1 MPAPWLSSRALS
13 SNCVSGSFFSLVVIV
28 LLHESNRCRS
38 PIVLSLTYRLS
49 GATSAVENAKHRRHE
64 NKRSNCGT
72 QQTTD
77 DRASK
82 RRVLLSTFP
91 QSKRYGNHA
100 DNHGEGG
107 HEYGAKA
114 RETRLDG
121 RLHSIGMFG
130 KPLFSERHD
139 EDAVGSRDPH
149 AHDRSHQSRYA
160 ERGMSEKQEDDDP
173 RERRRQRRDDNK
185 RIEPGLEIY
194 HDQEV
199 DEHDGKAKAGQ

>member
-77 DRASK
+77 DGPSE
-82 RRVLLSTFP
+82 RRVLLAAGTHP
-91 QSKRYGNHA
+91 KRPGNHA
-100 DNHGEGG
+100 ADHGEGG
-107 HEYGAKA
+107 HEHGASA
-114 RETRLDG
+114 GTAGLDG
-121 RLHSIGMFG
+121 RRPTVSMFAE
-130 KPLFSERHD
+130 PLMGES
-139 EDAVGSRDPH
+139 
-149 AHDRSHQSRYA
+149 
-160 ERGMSEKQEDDDP
+160 
-173 RERRRQRRDDNK
+173 
-185 RIEPGLEIY
+185 
-194 HDQEV
+194 
-199 DEHDGKAKAGQ
+199 